1 MTAAEATTY
10 TVEAYNLSHASENK
24 IHDGSVAQTLGF
36 SGGLVP
42 GAEVYAYACHPVVAR
57 WGRAWLKG
65 GRMECRFLKPVYDG
79 QQVVVTARE
88 ASDGLDVT
96 VESNGVLC
104 ATGRAS
110 LPEAEAE
117 PPPIDAYEH
126 CIPPAER
133 PPADE
138 TSLAVG
144 TRLGIRPFQLT
155 ADLASHYLR
164 DVRES
169 DPIYADEGVA
179 HPGQLLRL
187 CNLILRENVVLQ
199 PWIHTGSKVINFAA
213 VRVGDEL
220 SARGRVA
227 ANYERK
233 GHRLV
238 DLDIVLIANGATVL
252 AHVLH
257 TAVYRLRQLA
267 DAGLPSRIE

>member
-1 MTAAEATTY
+1 VTVAQTTTY

-24 IHDGSVAQTLGF
+24 IHDDTVAQKLGF

-42 GAEVYAYACHPVVAR
+42 GVEVYAYACHPAVGR
-57 WGRAWLKG
+57 WGRAWLERG
-65 GRMECRFLKPVYDG
+65 QMECRLLKPVYDG
-79 QQVVVTARE
+79 RLAVVTATE
-88 ASDGLDVT
+88 ADGGLDIR
-96 VESNGVLC
+96 VESEGVLC

-110 LPEAEAE
+110 LPGAASQ
-117 PPPIDAYEH
+117 PPAIAAYEVRT
-126 CIPPAER
+126 PPTER

-144 TRLGIRPFQLT
+144 TWLGIRPFHAT
-155 ADLASHYLR
+155 ADTASQYLR
-164 DVRES
+164 DVREV
-169 DPIYADEGVA
+169 DPIYAREGLV

-187 CNLILRENVVLQ
+187 ANLVLRENVVLQ
-199 PWIHTGSKVINFAA
+199 PWIHTGSKVTNFAA
-213 VRVGDEL
+213 ARVGDAL
-220 SARGRVA
+220 TARARVA

-238 DLDIVLIANGATVL
+238 DIDMILIANDRTVL

-267 DAGLPSRIE
+267 AA